1 MAKKTTLKKQVPLS
15 EAAYRRIKDQIITLK
30 LHPGEQ
36 IDEGGLAES
45 LSIGRT
51 PIREALFRLAA
62 EDLVKV
68 SRGRG
73 FSVRNLSLSDLKA
86 LFETMMIMER
96 AAAALAARRIKKESI
111 ASLRETN
118 RELKK
123 AWQKKDF
130 LQVTLL
136 NSRFH
141 RTIYQAIE
149 NVFLNSYLD
158 TMQSQAQRLAFLCFS
173 EKSTAFDINSHAEL
187 AIKDHRNLI
196 AAFERRDEEMAVSLI
211 GEHIKLF
218 QRRVYDYAS
227 PSFDRMELIL

>member
-1 MAKKTTLKKQVPLS
+1 MLKKQAPLS
-15 EAAYRRIKDQIITLK
+15 EAAYRQIKDQIITLK
-30 LHPGEQ
+30 LRPGAP
-36 IDEGGLAES
+36 IDEGWLIEF

-51 PIREALFRLAA
+51 PIREALFRLVA
-62 EDLVKV
+62 EDLVEV
-68 SRGRG
+68 SPGRG
-73 FSVRNLSLSDLKA
+73 FSVRHLSLSDLKD

-111 ASLRETN
+111 GCLRDTN

-141 RTIYQAIE
+141 RTIYQATE

-158 TMQSQAQRLAFLCFS
+158 TLQNQAQRLAFLCFS
-173 EKSTAFDINSHAEL
+173 KEPTDFDIKSHAEL

-196 AAFERRDEEMAVSLI
+196 AAFEKGDEGAAVSLI

-218 QRRVYDYAS
+218 QSRVYDYAS
-227 PSFDRMELIL
+227 PSLKHLELIT

>member
-1 MAKKTTLKKQVPLS
+1 MPLS
-15 EAAYRRIKDQIITLK
+15 EAAYRQIKGQIITLK

-36 IDEGGLAES
+36 LDEGRLSAS

-62 EDLVKV
+62 EDLVEV

-96 AAAALAARRIKKESI
+96 AAAALAARRIKKERI
-111 ASLRETN
+111 GHLRETN

-141 RTIYQAIE
+141 RTIYQATE

-158 TMQSQAQRLAFLCFS
+158 TLQSQAQRLAFLCFS
-173 EKSTAFDINSHAEL
+173 DESPAFDIKSHAEL

-196 AAFERRDEEMAVSLI
+196 AAFENRDEERAVSLI
-211 GEHIKLF
+211 AEHIKLF

-227 PSFDRMELIL
+227 PSLDRLELIV